1 MFQRFGVFG
10 DYFADRG
17 NPTEADLGRFN
28 VTGVAD
34 DRYVFKVPSLRYAT
48 LTAPY
53 FHDGTT
59 ETLEQA
65 VRTMA
70 QYQLGR
76 AITQPDVDALVA
88 FLSTLPGEAHIALA
102 ESE

>member
-1 MFQRFGVFG
+1 MFQRFGIFG

-17 NPTEADLGRFN
+17 NPTKADLGRFN
-28 VTGVAD
+28 VTGVSE
-34 DRYVFKVPSLRYAT
+34 DRHVFKVPSLRYAT

-53 FHDGTT
+53 FHDGKT

-76 AITQPDVDALVA
+76 TITRPDVDALVA
-88 FLSTLPGEAHIALA
+88 FLSTLPGKEHNTTAAN
-102 ESE
+102 E